1 MNFLWR
7 PLNFKILS
15 LLLDPPTFIGFGFCH
30 FKALAEIA
38 WAEEAPKP
46 PQHVILRGQTIW
58 VSPRSSR
65 DFGDLTLVND
75 YVKGVKV
82 PCMRLPYFP
91 KK

>member
-30 FKALAEIA
+30 VKAFAEIA

-46 PQHVILRGQTIW
+46 PRHVILSGKMIW
-58 VSPRSSR
+58 VSPSV
-65 DFGDLTLVND
+65 FQG
-75 YVKGVKV
+75 
-82 PCMRLPYFP
+82 FW
-91 KK
+91 